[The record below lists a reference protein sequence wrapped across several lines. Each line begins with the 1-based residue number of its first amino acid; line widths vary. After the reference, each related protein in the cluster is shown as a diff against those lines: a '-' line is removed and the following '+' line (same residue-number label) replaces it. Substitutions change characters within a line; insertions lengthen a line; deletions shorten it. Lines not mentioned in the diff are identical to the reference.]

1 MGITKKIE
9 NAVVHK
15 NTNNPSNWPFRCTD
29 IAPRSRN
36 SSPAQSC
43 CCDLELTALC
53 RSLFSIIDEGKKAF
67 KGGYLLVCLE
77 REREREVCPLFLSLS
92 SFSWGSDK
100 SWVAKSCIT
109 RHQIELGADCRLQ
122 WIYTTLPLF
131 WMGEPC
137 NSWYQIV
144 ETEWEHFSLCNWLVS
159 LLGKNII

>member
-1 MGITKKIE
+1 MTSPKGCSNDPQMGITKKIE

-67 KGGYLLVCLE
+67 KGDYLLVCLE
-77 REREREVCPLFLSLS
+77 REREREVCPLFLFLS
-92 SFSWGSDK
+92 F
-100 SWVAKSCIT
+100 V
-109 RHQIELGADCRLQ
+109 L
-122 WIYTTLPLF
+122 
-131 WMGEPC
+131 
-137 NSWYQIV
+137 
-144 ETEWEHFSLCNWLVS
+144 
-159 LLGKNII
+159 